1 MKKRFSQSDGDS
13 LELLL
18 DTLCNVFGGVVLIA
32 CLLAIIPRASLP
44 PPLLPVEMATSEMT
58 ERRISTAKSEIKQ
71 LDAKINELSQA
82 IDPSKSELLARR
94 ESLRR
99 TLAEVKSQRQEMDDQ
114 KITEAEARATVAQV
128 NPNDLQRK
136 LDQIQT
142 QVLRME
148 NLVKSEDQ
156 KIQFLEERLK
166 QLSDE
171 SAVLGK
177 AKVQAVRFPRER
189 TKNASPF
196 PIIVRHGQVY
206 PLVIGKSLANND
218 ALIRSKTSDEGAIR
232 VEPIKGKGM
241 TLPESHSTLSTTLKA
256 AAAEKTYISIYLYS
270 DSFGAFQDLK
280 NAIIDAKISYGLEF
294 MENESSLI
302 FSSEGSAPPEL

>member
-32 CLLAIIPRASLP
+32 CLLAIIPRASVP

-58 ERRISTAKSEIKQ
+58 ERRISTAKSEISQ
-71 LDAKINELSQA
+71 LDAKINELSLGV
-82 IDPSKSELLARR
+82 DPSKSDLLAKR
-94 ESLRR
+94 ESLRQ
-99 TLAEVKSQRQEMDDQ
+99 TLAGVKSQRQETDDE
-114 KITEAEARATVAQV
+114 KITEAEVRTTVVQV
-128 NPNDLQRK
+128 NPKDLREK
-136 LDQIQT
+136 LDQIQM

-156 KIQFLEERLK
+156 KIQFLTERMK
-166 QLSDE
+166 QLDE
-171 SAVLGK
+171 ESTVLSK
-177 AKVQAVRFPRER
+177 RKVQAVRFPRER
-189 TKNASPF
+189 TRNSSPF

-206 PLVIGKSLANND
+206 PLVIGASLTPND
-218 ALIRSKTSDEGAIR
+218 ALIKNTTSKGDAFRI
-232 VEPIKGKGM
+232 EPIKGKGM
-241 TLPESHSTLSTTLKA
+241 TLPESRARLSETLKA

-270 DSFGAFQDLK
+270 DSFGVFQDLK
-280 NAIIDAKISYGLEF
+280 NAIIDAKMSYGLEF
-294 MENESSLI
+294 MENGSPLT

>member
-58 ERRISTAKSEIKQ
+58 ERRIATAKSEILQ
-71 LDAKINELSQA
+71 LDAKIKELSQGM
-82 IDPSKSELLARR
+82 DPAKSELLARR

-99 TLAEVKSQRQEMDDQ
+99 TLAGVKSQRQEKDDE
-114 KITEAEARATVAQV
+114 KMTEAEARATVAKV
-128 NPNDLQRK
+128 DPNDLQKK
-136 LDQIQT
+136 LEQVQT
-142 QVLRME
+142 EVVRYE
-148 NLVKSEDQ
+148 NLAKSEDQ
-156 KIQFLEERLK
+156 KIQFLGDRLK
-166 QLSDE
+166 QLNEE
-171 SAVLGK
+171 SAVLSK
-177 AKVQAVRFPRER
+177 TKVQAVRFPRER
-189 TKNASPF
+189 VRNASPF
-196 PIIVRHGQVY
+196 PVIVQHGQIY
-206 PLVIGKSLANND
+206 PLVIGSSLSPND
-218 ALIRSKTSDEGAIR
+218 ALAKQETSEEGAIR

-241 TLPESHSTLSTTLKA
+241 TLPGSSATLSATLKA
-256 AAAEKTYISIYLYS
+256 AAAEKTYITIYLYP

-294 MENESSLI
+294 MESGSPLT
-302 FSSEGSAPPEL
+302 FSSEGSSPPEL

>member
-1 MKKRFSQSDGDS
+1 
-13 LELLL
+13 LH
-18 DTLCNVFGGVVLIA
+18 
-32 CLLAIIPRASLP
+32 
-44 PPLLPVEMATSEMT
+44 
-58 ERRISTAKSEIKQ
+58 
-71 LDAKINELSQA
+71 
-82 IDPSKSELLARR
+82 
-94 ESLRR
+94 R
-99 TLAEVKSQRQEMDDQ
+99 TLAGVISQRQESDDE

-128 NPNDLQRK
+128 NPNDLQQK

-148 NLVKSEDQ
+148 NLAKSEDQ

-166 QLSDE
+166 QLNDE

-177 AKVQAVRFPRER
+177 GKVQAVRFPRER
-189 TKNASPF
+189 KRNVSPF

-206 PLVIGKSLANND
+206 PLVIGPSLRPND
-218 ALIRSKTSDEGAIR
+218 ALNKNTISEGDAIR

-241 TLPESHSTLSTTLKA
+241 TLPGSRATLSETLKA

-270 DSFGAFQDLK
+270 DSFGVFQDLK

-294 MENESSLI
+294 MENGSPLT
-302 FSSEGSAPPEL
+302 FSSDGSSPPEL